1 MCIWIRSQNKKL
13 LNNCNNLQ
21 VIQNVDDNT
30 FYIVESKNMDDHYF
44 LLGSY
49 FSEEKAIKV
58 LDMIQKFIK
67 SRINEDM
74 VFQMPNDEEV
84 GI

>member
-1 MCIWIRSQNKKL
+1 MRIWIRSQNKEL

-21 VIQNVDDNT
+21 IVQDID
-30 FYIVESKNMDDHYF
+30 FHIVESKNVYDHYL

-49 FSEEKAIKV
+49 FSKEKAIKV
-58 LDMIQKFIK
+58 LDMIQQFIK
-67 SRINEDM
+67 SRVNDDM

-84 GI
+84 KV

>member
-1 MCIWIRSQNKKL
+1 MCIWIRSQNKKI

-21 VIQNVDDNT
+21 VEDVDDNT
-30 FYIVESKNMDDHYF
+30 FHIVESKNIYDHYL

-58 LDMIQKFIK
+58 LDMIQQFIK
-67 SRINEDM
+67 SRVNEDM

-84 GI
+84 QV

>member
-1 MCIWIRSQNKKL
+1 MSIWIRSQDKEL
-13 LNNCNNLQ
+13 LKSCNSLQ
-21 VIQNVDDNT
+21 IVQDIDDT
-30 FYIVESKNMDDHYF
+30 FHIVESKNIYDHYL

-49 FSEEKAIKV
+49 FSKEKSIKV

-84 GI
+84 ET